1 MAEEKKDPIQLLADK
16 RGVAREII
24 VQELRELDLGQKQP
38 DGSRS
43 GGFAELYEKGIFAP
57 ATFEGDRVAHEAFGK
72 ALGSD
77 QDLFR
82 AFDHYKR
89 INSGGKGVQEILK
102 EAGDSYGAGAGRSI
116 NELMPWAGD
125 IEGEFNQ
132 FLYGPYN
139 FTPLADGTYVAPWL
153 KEQAQ
158 EKIGPAF
165 QESDAEKKER
175 EEKEA
180 FERMRAEREEQKAQ
194 AQAIALD
201 RDPEARMLRM
211 QNAQTQNNPFLFG
224 TEGVSAQTDR
234 FLDIAGRQKP
244 YRNYSDARMRAKQDL
259 SMDSRAFVA
268 DAARENLRE
277 LARTDRYR
285 RATVDNNFEN
295 MMQWAVNNPE
305 HEMAK
310 KGPNNWTD
318 QEKIKFVQAL
328 NLGKINLDEPA
339 AAAAVPPAPAAPA
352 PQAPAPQAP
361 APQAPQAPA
370 PQAPAPQAQPKV
382 SIDDPTAAATKAFYD
397 EAEKKATKILAQQK
411 SEEEAKAERRANAD
425 EAYAEWQSRYGEKS
439 RERKALMDQRMQDR
453 AQMIEAERLAAQA
466 ESAPRPGQGPA
477 SKPSNVHDV
486 FENERIATA
495 NAPSV
500 HDVMRKKNYMI
511 QPPPGMPVEMTVN
524 ERFPKQPTLDEPGSV
539 LPPQDPFK
547 SKPAYTA
554 ENAQQDYN
562 EIKAMR
568 DMEEAK
574 RMNQLNSQIQ
584 LTNMQKSKAQNIADT
599 KAYHN
604 QTVPTYGKR
613 NDGTY
618 GVMYDPRS
626 PQAMKERSVVMQGIN
641 NSKSGDMFQDIM
653 DSRKEEDERKRRQQ
667 QFVTASKNSPYY
679 TNYYG
684 S

>member
-1 MAEEKKDPIQLLADK
+1 MAEELKDPIQLLADK
-16 RGVAREII
+16 RGIAREEI
-24 VQELRELDLGQKQP
+24 VKELRELDLGQQQP

-43 GGFAELYEKGIFAP
+43 GGFSELYERGIFAP
-57 ATFEGDRVAHEAFGK
+57 ATWEGDRQAHEAMGK
-72 ALGSD
+72 AFARD
-77 QDLFR
+77 KELFR

-89 INSGGKGVQEILK
+89 IRGGRGVKDILK

-125 IEGEFNQ
+125 IEGDFNQ
-132 FLYGPYN
+132 FLYGPYD
-139 FTPLADGTYVAPWL
+139 FTPLADGTFSEPWT

-158 EKIGPAF
+158 EKAGLGF
-165 QESDAEKKER
+165 EESDEEKKDR
-175 EEKEA
+175 EDKKE
-180 FERMRAEREEQKAQ
+180 FERMRAEKEEQKAQ

-211 QNAQTQNNPFLFG
+211 QNAQAQNDPFLFG
-224 TEGVSAQTDR
+224 TEGVTAQTDR
-234 FLDIAGRQKP
+234 FLDVAGREKP
-244 YRNYSDARMRAKQDL
+244 FRNYSDARMRAKQDL
-259 SMDSRAFVA
+259 DMDSRAFVA
-268 DAARENLRE
+268 DAARENQRE
-277 LARTDRYR
+277 LTRMGRDRR
-285 RATVDNNFEN
+285 STVDNNFEN
-295 MMQWAVNNPE
+295 MMQWTVNNPE

-339 AAAAVPPAPAAPA
+339 AAA

-361 APQAPQAPA
+361 MAQAPA
-370 PQAPAPQAQPKV
+370 PQAPMAPAPAPAPV
-382 SIDDPTAAATKAFYD
+382 SMEDPAASANAFYD
-397 EAEKKATKILAQQK
+397 NAVKRAQDNEQ
-411 SEEEAKAERRANAD
+411 EINTDRTAKLERRANAD
-425 EAYAEWQSRYGEKS
+425 KAYDDWQSRYGEKS

-453 AQMIEAERLAAQA
+453 QQMINADRLASQA
-466 ESAPRPGQGPA
+466 ESAPRPNQEPA
-477 SKPSNVHDV
+477 PTPTVHDK
-486 FENERIATA
+486 FKNDRLATL

-511 QPPPGMPVEMTVN
+511 QPPPGMPVEMTAN
-524 ERFPKQPTLDEPGSV
+524 ERFPKQPTLDEPESV

-562 EIKAMR
+562 EIKSMR
-568 DMEEAK
+568 DLDEAK
-574 RMNQLNSQIQ
+574 RINQLNSQIQ

-604 QTVPTYGKR
+604 QTAPTYGKR

-618 GVMYDPRS
+618 GLMHDPRS

-641 NSKSGDMFQDIM
+641 NSKSGDPFQDIM
-653 DSRKEEDERKRRQQ
+653 DSSEEEDERKRRQQ
-667 QFVTASKNSPYY
+667 QFVSASKNSPYY
-679 TNYYG
+679 TNYFG

>member
-24 VQELRELDLGQKQP
+24 VEELRELDLGQKQP

-43 GGFAELYEKGIFAP
+43 GGFSELYERGIWAP
-57 ATFEGDRVAHEAFGK
+57 AMLEGDRIAHEKFGE

-82 AFDHYKR
+82 AFDHYKKVV
-89 INSGGKGVQEILK
+89 SGGKGVQEIIT
-102 EAGDSYGAGAGRSI
+102 EAGDSYGADDRRS
-116 NELMPWAGD
+116 LSDLLPWNGD
-125 IEGEFNQ
+125 VEGKFKQ
-132 FLYGPYN
+132 FLYGPYG
-139 FTPLADGTYVAPWL
+139 FVPLANGTYAEPWR

-158 EKIGPAF
+158 EEAGIKSE
-165 QESDAEKKER
+165 ESDLEKKDR
-175 EEKEA
+175 EDKA
-180 FERMRAEREEQKAQ
+180 KFERMHAEREEQKAQ

-211 QNAQTQNNPFLFG
+211 QNAQAQNDPFLFG
-224 TEGVSAQTDR
+224 TEGVTAQTDR
-234 FLDIAGRQKP
+234 FLDVAGREKP
-244 YRNYSDARMRAKQDL
+244 FRYYSDARMRAKQDL
-259 SMDSRAFVA
+259 DMDSRAFVA
-268 DAARENLRE
+268 DAARENIRE
-277 LARTDRYR
+277 LTRMGRGR

-295 MMQWAVNNPE
+295 MMQWTVNNPE

-339 AAAAVPPAPAAPA
+339 AAAAAAA
-352 PQAPAPQAP
+352 A

-370 PQAPAPQAQPKV
+370 PV
-382 SIDDPTAAATKAFYD
+382 SMEDPAAA
-397 EAEKKATKILAQQK
+397 
-411 SEEEAKAERRANAD
+411 AKLDRRANAD
-425 EAYAEWQSRYGEKS
+425 KAYADWQSRYGEKS

-453 AQMIEAERLAAQA
+453 QQMINADRLASQA
-466 ESAPRPGQGPA
+466 ESAPRPNQEPA
-477 SKPSNVHDV
+477 PTPTVNDK
-486 FENERIATA
+486 F
-495 NAPSV
+495 
-500 HDVMRKKNYMI
+500 KKNYMT
-511 QPPPGMPVEMTVN
+511 QPPPGMPVEMTAN
-524 ERFPKQPTLDEPGSV
+524 ERFPKQPTLDEPESV

-562 EIKAMR
+562 EIKSMR
-568 DMEEAK
+568 DLDEAK
-574 RMNQLNSQIQ
+574 RINQLNSQIQ

-604 QTVPTYGKR
+604 QTAPTYGKR

-618 GVMYDPRS
+618 GLMHDPRS

-641 NSKSGDMFQDIM
+641 NSKSGDAFQDIM
-653 DSRKEEDERKRRQQ
+653 DSSEEEDERKRRQQ
-667 QFVTASKNSPYY
+667 QFVSASKNSPYY
-679 TNYYG
+679 TNYFG

>member
-16 RGVAREII
+16 RGIAREEI
-24 VQELRELDLGQKQP
+24 VKELRELDLGQQQP

-43 GGFAELYEKGIFAP
+43 GGFSELYERGIFAP
-57 ATFEGDRVAHEAFGK
+57 ATFEGDRQAHDAMGK
-72 ALGSD
+72 AFARD
-77 QDLFR
+77 KELFR

-89 INSGGKGVQEILK
+89 IRGGRGVKDILK

-125 IEGEFNQ
+125 IEGDFNQ
-132 FLYGPYN
+132 FLYGPYG
-139 FTPLADGTYVAPWL
+139 FTPLADGTFSEPWT

-158 EKIGPAF
+158 EKAGLGF
-165 QESDAEKKER
+165 EESDDEKKER
-175 EEKEA
+175 EAKEDI
-180 FERMRAEREEQKAQ
+180 ERMRAEKEEQKAQ

-211 QNAQTQNNPFLFG
+211 QNAQAQNDPFLFG

-234 FLDIAGRQKP
+234 FLDVAGREKP
-244 YRNYSDARMRAKQDL
+244 FRYYSDARMRAKQDL
-259 SMDSRAFVA
+259 DMDSRAFVA
-268 DAARENLRE
+268 DAARENIRE
-277 LARTDRYR
+277 LTRMGRDRR
-285 RATVDNNFEN
+285 STVDNNFEN
-295 MMQWAVNNPE
+295 MMQWTVNNPE

-339 AAAAVPPAPAAPA
+339 AAAAAA

-361 APQAPQAPA
+361 TAQAPA
-370 PQAPAPQAQPKV
+370 PQAPAPAPAPAPV
-382 SIDDPTAAATKAFYD
+382 SMEDPAAAANAFYD
-397 EAEKKATKILAQQK
+397 NAVKRAQDNEQMINTDRT
-411 SEEEAKAERRANAD
+411 AKLDRRANAD
-425 EAYAEWQSRYGEKS
+425 KAYADWQSRHGEKS

-453 AQMIEAERLAAQA
+453 QQMINADRLASQA
-466 ESAPRPGQGPA
+466 ESAPRPNQEPA
-477 SKPSNVHDV
+477 PTPTVNDK
-486 FENERIATA
+486 F
-495 NAPSV
+495 
-500 HDVMRKKNYMI
+500 KKNYMT
-511 QPPPGMPVEMTVN
+511 QPPPGMPVEMTAN
-524 ERFPKQPTLDEPGSV
+524 ERFPKQPTLDEPESV

-562 EIKAMR
+562 EIKSMR
-568 DMEEAK
+568 DLDEAK
-574 RMNQLNSQIQ
+574 RINQLNSQIQ

-604 QTVPTYGKR
+604 QTAPTYGKR

-618 GVMYDPRS
+618 GLMHDPRS
-626 PQAMKERSVVMQGIN
+626 PQAMKERSVVMGGIN
-641 NSKSGDMFQDIM
+641 NSKSGDAFQDIM
-653 DSRKEEDERKRRQQ
+653 DSSEEEDERKRRQQ
-667 QFVTASKNSPYY
+667 QFVSASKNSPYY
-679 TNYYG
+679 TNYFG

>member
-1 MAEEKKDPIQLLADK
+1 MAEELKDPIQLLADK
-16 RGVAREII
+16 RGIAREEI
-24 VQELRELDLGQKQP
+24 VKELRELDLGQQQP

-43 GGFAELYEKGIFAP
+43 GGFSELYERGIFAP
-57 ATFEGDRVAHEAFGK
+57 ATWEGDRQAHDAMGK
-72 ALGSD
+72 AFARD
-77 QDLFR
+77 KELFR

-89 INSGGKGVQEILK
+89 IRGGRGVKDILK

-125 IEGEFNQ
+125 IEGDFNQ
-132 FLYGPYN
+132 FLYGPYG
-139 FTPLADGTYVAPWL
+139 FTPLADGTFSEPWT

-158 EKIGPAF
+158 EKAGLGF
-165 QESDAEKKER
+165 EESDDEKKER
-175 EEKEA
+175 EAKEDI
-180 FERMRAEREEQKAQ
+180 ERMRAEKEEQKAQ

-211 QNAQTQNNPFLFG
+211 QNAQAQNDPFLFG
-224 TEGVSAQTDR
+224 TEGVTAQTDR
-234 FLDIAGRQKP
+234 FLDVAGREKP
-244 YRNYSDARMRAKQDL
+244 FRNYSDARMRAKQDL
-259 SMDSRAFVA
+259 DMDSRAFVA
-268 DAARENLRE
+268 DAARENQRE
-277 LARTDRYR
+277 LTRMGRDRR
-285 RATVDNNFEN
+285 STVDNNFEN
-295 MMQWAVNNPE
+295 MMQWTVNNPE

-339 AAAAVPPAPAAPA
+339 AAAPA
-352 PQAPAPQAP
+352 APQAP

-370 PQAPAPQAQPKV
+370 PQAPMAQAPAPQAPAPAPAAPAPV
-382 SIDDPTAAATKAFYD
+382 SMEDPAAAANAFYD
-397 EAEKKATKILAQQK
+397 NAVKRAQDNEQMI
-411 SEEEAKAERRANAD
+411 NAD
-425 EAYAEWQSRYGEKS
+425 
-439 RERKALMDQRMQDR
+439 
-453 AQMIEAERLAAQA
+453 RLASQA
-466 ESAPRPGQGPA
+466 ESAPRPNQEPA
-477 SKPSNVHDV
+477 PTPTVHDK
-486 FENERIATA
+486 FKNDRLATL

-511 QPPPGMPVEMTVN
+511 QPPPGMPVEMTAN
-524 ERFPKQPTLDEPGSV
+524 ERFPKQPTLDEPESV

-562 EIKAMR
+562 EIKSMR
-568 DMEEAK
+568 DLDEAK
-574 RMNQLNSQIQ
+574 RINQLNSQIQ

-604 QTVPTYGKR
+604 QTAPTYGKR

-618 GVMYDPRS
+618 GVMHDPRS

-641 NSKSGDMFQDIM
+641 NSKSGGPFQDIM
-653 DSRKEEDERKRRQQ
+653 DSSEEEDERKRRQQ
-667 QFVTASKNSPYY
+667 QFVSASKNSPYY
-679 TNYYG
+679 TNYFG

>member
-38 DGSRS
+38 DGRRS
-43 GGFAELYEKGIFAP
+43 GGFAELYEKGIFLP
-57 ATFEGDRVAHEAFGK
+57 ATFDGDRQAHDAMGK
-72 ALGSD
+72 AFARD
-77 QDLFR
+77 KELFR

-102 EAGDSYGAGAGRSI
+102 EAGDSYGADNRRSMAD
-116 NELMPWAGD
+116 LLPWNGD
-125 IEGEFNQ
+125 VEGEFKQ
-132 FLYGPYN
+132 FLYGPYG
-139 FTPLADGTYVAPWL
+139 FVPLANGTYAEPWR

-158 EKIGPAF
+158 EEAGIKSE
-165 QESDAEKKER
+165 ESDEEKKDR
-175 EEKEA
+175 EDKKE
-180 FERMRAEREEQKAQ
+180 FERMRAEKEEQKAQ

-211 QNAQTQNNPFLFG
+211 QNAQAQNDPFLFG
-224 TEGVSAQTDR
+224 TEGVTAQTDR
-234 FLDIAGRQKP
+234 FLDVAGREKP
-244 YRNYSDARMRAKQDL
+244 FRNYSDARMRAKQDL
-259 SMDSRAFVA
+259 DMDSRAFVA
-268 DAARENLRE
+268 DAARENQRE
-277 LARTDRYR
+277 LTRMGRDRR
-285 RATVDNNFEN
+285 STVDNNFEN
-295 MMQWAVNNPE
+295 MMQWTVNNPE

-339 AAAAVPPAPAAPA
+339 AAA

-361 APQAPQAPA
+361 MAQAPA
-370 PQAPAPQAQPKV
+370 PQAPMAPAPAPAPV
-382 SIDDPTAAATKAFYD
+382 SMEDPAASANAFYD
-397 EAEKKATKILAQQK
+397 NAVKRAQDNEQ
-411 SEEEAKAERRANAD
+411 EINTDRTAKLERRANAD
-425 EAYAEWQSRYGEKS
+425 KAYSDWQSRYGEKS

-453 AQMIEAERLAAQA
+453 QQMINADRLASQA
-466 ESAPRPGQGPA
+466 ESAPRPNQEPA
-477 SKPSNVHDV
+477 PTPTVHDT
-486 FENERIATA
+486 F
-495 NAPSV
+495 
-500 HDVMRKKNYMI
+500 KKNYMI
-511 QPPPGMPVEMTVN
+511 QPPPGMPVEMTAN
-524 ERFPKQPTLDEPGSV
+524 ERFPKQPTLDEPESV

-562 EIKAMR
+562 EIKSMR
-568 DMEEAK
+568 DLDEAK
-574 RMNQLNSQIQ
+574 RINQLNSQIQ

-604 QTVPTYGKR
+604 QTAPTYGKR

-618 GVMYDPRS
+618 GLMHDPRS

-641 NSKSGDMFQDIM
+641 NSKSGDPFQDIM
-653 DSRKEEDERKRRQQ
+653 DSSEEEDERKRRQQ
-667 QFVTASKNSPYY
+667 QFVSASKNSPYY
-679 TNYYG
+679 TNYFG

>member
-16 RGVAREII
+16 RGVAREIV
-24 VQELRELDLGQKQP
+24 VQELKELDLGQKQP

-43 GGFAELYEKGIFAP
+43 GGFAELYERGPFMP
-57 ATFEGDRVAHEAFGK
+57 GTLEGDRVAHKAFGE
-72 ALGSD
+72 ALGSN

-89 INSGGKGVQEILK
+89 IKSGGKGVQEILE
-102 EAGDSYGAGAGRSI
+102 EAGDSLGAGARRAI
-116 NELMPWAGD
+116 LDFFPWNGTV
-125 IEGEFNQ
+125 ESGFKE

-139 FTPLADGTYVAPWL
+139 FTPLSDGTYVAPWL

-158 EKIGPAF
+158 EKVGPAF

-180 FERMRAEREEQKAQ
+180 IEEMRAEREEQKAQ

-234 FLDIAGRQKP
+234 FLDVAGREKP
-244 YRNYSDARMRAKQDL
+244 FRNYSDARMRAKQDL
-259 SMDSRAFVA
+259 DMDSRAFVA
-268 DAARENLRE
+268 GAARENIRE
-277 LARTDRYR
+277 LDRLDRGR

-295 MMQWAVNNPE
+295 MMRWTVNNPE

-339 AAAAVPPAPAAPA
+339 AAAAAPQAPAAPAAPA
-352 PQAPAPQAP
+352 PQAPMAQAP
-361 APQAPQAPA
+361 APAP
-370 PQAPAPQAQPKV
+370 APAPQAQPQV
-382 SIDDPTAAATKAFYD
+382 SMDNPTAAATKAFYD
-397 EAEKKATKILAQQK
+397 EAEKKAEKILAQQK
-411 SEEEAKAERRANAD
+411 SEEEAKLERRANAD
-425 EAYAEWQSRYGEKS
+425 KAYAEWQSRHGEKS

-453 AQMIEAERLAAQA
+453 QQQIDAERLAAQA

-477 SKPSNVHDV
+477 PKPSTVHDV

-524 ERFPKQPTLDEPGSV
+524 DRFPKQPTLDEPGSV

-574 RMNQLNSQIQ
+574 RINQLNSQIQ

-653 DSRKEEDERKRRQQ
+653 DSSKEEDERKRRQQ

-679 TNYYG
+679 TNYFG

>member
-24 VQELRELDLGQKQP
+24 VEELRELDLGQKQP

-43 GGFAELYEKGIFAP
+43 GGFSELYERGIWAP
-57 ATFEGDRVAHEAFGK
+57 AMLEGDRIAHEKFGE

-82 AFDHYKR
+82 AFDHYKKVV
-89 INSGGKGVQEILK
+89 SGGKGVQEIIT
-102 EAGDSYGAGAGRSI
+102 EAGDSYGADDRRS
-116 NELMPWAGD
+116 LSDLLPWNGD
-125 IEGEFNQ
+125 VEGKFKQ
-132 FLYGPYN
+132 FLYGPYG
-139 FTPLADGTYVAPWL
+139 FVPLANGTYAEPWR

-158 EKIGPAF
+158 EEAGIKSE
-165 QESDAEKKER
+165 ESDLEKKDR
-175 EEKEA
+175 EDKA
-180 FERMRAEREEQKAQ
+180 KFERMHAEREEQKAQ

-211 QNAQTQNNPFLFG
+211 QNAQAQNDPFLFG
-224 TEGVSAQTDR
+224 TEGVTAQTDR
-234 FLDIAGRQKP
+234 FLDVAGREKP
-244 YRNYSDARMRAKQDL
+244 FRYYSDARMRAKQDL
-259 SMDSRAFVA
+259 DMDSRAFVA
-268 DAARENLRE
+268 DAARENIRE
-277 LARTDRYR
+277 LTRMGRGR

-295 MMQWAVNNPE
+295 MMQWTVNNPE

-339 AAAAVPPAPAAPA
+339 AAAAAAA
-352 PQAPAPQAP
+352 A

-370 PQAPAPQAQPKV
+370 PV
-382 SIDDPTAAATKAFYD
+382 SMEDPAAA
-397 EAEKKATKILAQQK
+397 
-411 SEEEAKAERRANAD
+411 AKLDRRANAD
-425 EAYAEWQSRYGEKS
+425 KAYADWQSRYGEKS

-453 AQMIEAERLAAQA
+453 QQEINTDRTAKLDRRANADKAYADWQSRYGEKSRERKALMDQRMQDRQQEINTDRLASQA
-466 ESAPRPGQGPA
+466 ESAPRPNQEPA
-477 SKPSNVHDV
+477 PTPTVHDK
-486 FENERIATA
+486 F
-495 NAPSV
+495 
-500 HDVMRKKNYMI
+500 KKNYMT
-511 QPPPGMPVEMTVN
+511 QPPPGMPVEMTAN
-524 ERFPKQPTLDEPGSV
+524 ERFPKQPTLDEPESV

-562 EIKAMR
+562 EIKSMR
-568 DMEEAK
+568 DLDEAK
-574 RMNQLNSQIQ
+574 RINQLNSQIQ

-604 QTVPTYGKR
+604 QTAPTYGKR

-618 GVMYDPRS
+618 GLMHDPRS

-641 NSKSGDMFQDIM
+641 NSKSGDAFQDIM
-653 DSRKEEDERKRRQQ
+653 DSSEEEDERKRRQQ
-667 QFVTASKNSPYY
+667 QFVSASKNSPYY
-679 TNYYG
+679 TNYFG

>member
-1 MAEEKKDPIQLLADK
+1 MAEEKKDPIQLLAEK
-16 RGVAREII
+16 RGVAREEI
-24 VQELRELDLGQKQP
+24 VKELRELDLGAVQP

-57 ATFEGDRVAHEAFGK
+57 ATFKGDRVAHEAFGK

-102 EAGDSYGAGAGRSI
+102 EAGDSYGAAAGRSI

-139 FTPLADGTYVAPWL
+139 FTPLADGTYAAPWL

-158 EKIGPAF
+158 EKAGLGF
-165 QESDAEKKER
+165 EESDAEKKER
-175 EEKEA
+175 EDKEA
-180 FERMRAEREEQKAQ
+180 IEAMKAEREEQKAQ

-234 FLDIAGRQKP
+234 FLDVAGREKP
-244 YRNYSDARMRAKQDL
+244 FRNYSDARMRAKQDL
-259 SMDSRAFVA
+259 DMDSRAFVA
-268 DAARENLRE
+268 DAARENIRE
-277 LARTDRYR
+277 LDRLDRGR

-295 MMQWAVNNPE
+295 MMQWTVNNPE

-339 AAAAVPPAPAAPA
+339 SAAPAAPAAPA
-352 PQAPAPQAP
+352 PAPAPAPAAVPQAPMAQAPAPQAP
-361 APQAPQAPA
+361 APAPAAPA
-370 PQAPAPQAQPKV
+370 PAPAAQAPV
-382 SIDDPTAAATKAFYD
+382 TIDDP
-397 EAEKKATKILAQQK
+397 
-411 SEEEAKAERRANAD
+411 AKAD
-425 EAYAEWQSRYGEKS
+425 LVDSRYKLPAYSQQVPPAPETKEGFTAGLEIPGHRVFDYDPNTPPHPGGAGRGRSGKKQFNIPALEFLNLDNYTAREVPTETVKKS
-439 RERKALMDQRMQDR
+439 
-453 AQMIEAERLAAQA
+453 
-466 ESAPRPGQGPA
+466 P
-477 SKPSNVHDV
+477 
-486 FENERIATA
+486 
-495 NAPSV
+495 
-500 HDVMRKKNYMI
+500 MI
-511 QPPPGMPVEMTVN
+511 QPPPGMPVEMTAN
-524 ERFPKQPTLDEPGSV
+524 ERFPKQPTLDEPDSA
-539 LPPQDPFK
+539 LPPQDPFN

-574 RMNQLNSQIQ
+574 RINQLNSQIQ

-679 TNYYG
+679 TNYFG

>member
-1 MAEEKKDPIQLLADK
+1 MAEELKDPIQLLADK
-16 RGVAREII
+16 RGIAREEI
-24 VQELRELDLGQKQP
+24 VKELRELDLGQQQP

-43 GGFAELYEKGIFAP
+43 GGFSELYERGIFAP
-57 ATFEGDRVAHEAFGK
+57 ATWEGDRQAHEAMGK
-72 ALGSD
+72 AFARD
-77 QDLFR
+77 KELFR

-89 INSGGKGVQEILK
+89 IRGGRGVKDILK

-125 IEGEFNQ
+125 IEGDFNQ
-132 FLYGPYN
+132 FLYGPYD
-139 FTPLADGTYVAPWL
+139 FTPLADGTFSEPWT

-158 EKIGPAF
+158 EKAGLGF
-165 QESDAEKKER
+165 EESDEEKKDR
-175 EEKEA
+175 EDKKE

-211 QNAQTQNNPFLFG
+211 QNAQAQNDPFLFG
-224 TEGVSAQTDR
+224 TEGVTAQTDR
-234 FLDIAGRQKP
+234 FLDVAGREKP
-244 YRNYSDARMRAKQDL
+244 FRNYSDARMRAKQDL
-259 SMDSRAFVA
+259 DMDSRAFVA
-268 DAARENLRE
+268 EAARENQRE
-277 LARTDRYR
+277 LTRMGRDRR
-285 RATVDNNFEN
+285 STVDNNFEN
-295 MMQWAVNNPE
+295 MMQWTVNNPE

-339 AAAAVPPAPAAPA
+339 AAAPA
-352 PQAPAPQAP
+352 APQAP
-361 APQAPQAPA
+361 APQAPQAPQAPMAQAPA
-370 PQAPAPQAQPKV
+370 PQAPAPAPAAPAPV
-382 SIDDPTAAATKAFYD
+382 SMEDPAAAANAFYD
-397 EAEKKATKILAQQK
+397 NAVKRAQDNEQMINTDRT
-411 SEEEAKAERRANAD
+411 AKLDRRANAD
-425 EAYAEWQSRYGEKS
+425 KAYDDWQSRYGEKS

-453 AQMIEAERLAAQA
+453 QQEINTDRLASQA
-466 ESAPRPGQGPA
+466 ESAPRPNQEPA
-477 SKPSNVHDV
+477 PTPTVNDK
-486 FENERIATA
+486 F
-495 NAPSV
+495 
-500 HDVMRKKNYMI
+500 KKNYMI
-511 QPPPGMPVEMTVN
+511 QPPPGMPVEMTAN
-524 ERFPKQPTLDEPGSV
+524 ERFPKQPTLDEPESV

-562 EIKAMR
+562 EIKSMR
-568 DMEEAK
+568 DLDEAK
-574 RMNQLNSQIQ
+574 RINQLNSQIQ

-604 QTVPTYGKR
+604 QTAPTYGKR

-618 GVMYDPRS
+618 GVMHDPRS

-641 NSKSGDMFQDIM
+641 NSKSGDPFQDIM
-653 DSRKEEDERKRRQQ
+653 DSSEEEDERKRRQQ
-667 QFVTASKNSPYY
+667 QFVSASKNSPYY
-679 TNYYG
+679 TNYFG